1 MFKISTKTQ
10 FVMSKPRTFQQV
22 RMPCPQPSPQTGS
35 RAQGSQEELTPPLQ
49 NSLHSDWSVEV
60 VDEVSPGRGIPL
72 GRDYGLPPPGNTCQD
87 VRGKSPGGFPR
98 SDLGWLHPNLDMDT
112 VFRARDRNPCPHAS
126 HAPPSRSLSSPPG
139 GTVLDFLFPPAIPAA
154 MESCL

>member
-1 MFKISTKTQ
+1 MNATDPTPCPTLPRRQGETRQLCGEKKCKRSLKPTNQDQQYFSTTFFKTRTKTQ

-22 RMPCPQPSPQTGS
+22 GMPCPQPSPQTGS
-35 RAQGSQEELTPPLQ
+35 RAQGSQEEPTPPLQ

-87 VRGKSPGGFPR
+87 VTGKSPRGFPR
-98 SDLGWLHPNLDMDT
+98 SDLG
-112 VFRARDRNPCPHAS
+112 
-126 HAPPSRSLSSPPG
+126 
-139 GTVLDFLFPPAIPAA
+139 
-154 MESCL
+154 